1 MLTINIRLHLKET
14 RSRVV
19 RFKTSLITRPY
30 TQNDSATNSIE
41 IQAGAIKSW
50 SHFNRLLDGRLCSM
64 LSLYTAASI
73 AYRKITLSRYDKW
86 EEYTSNEW
94 YQQLVGCKRLG
105 IAWLHFQVTA
115 LFWHLGPKCIEKY
128 PPNRRLSAIF
138 SCGEGPQ
145 AQF

>member
-1 MLTINIRLHLKET
+1 MHRLIFQVFIMSKSIVVVCGRIRT
-14 RSRVV
+14 RIDLRPRLVQRSPSPFDHRYVTDCKPLA
-19 RFKTSLITRPY
+19 FKY
-30 TQNDSATNSIE
+30 TNALASTVCRTALLE
-41 IQAGAIKSW
+41 I
-50 SHFNRLLDGRLCSM
+50 L
-64 LSLYTAASI
+64 ASI

-128 PPNRRLSAIF
+128 TDNRRLSAIF
-138 SCGEGPQ
+138 SCGEGP
-145 AQF
+145 